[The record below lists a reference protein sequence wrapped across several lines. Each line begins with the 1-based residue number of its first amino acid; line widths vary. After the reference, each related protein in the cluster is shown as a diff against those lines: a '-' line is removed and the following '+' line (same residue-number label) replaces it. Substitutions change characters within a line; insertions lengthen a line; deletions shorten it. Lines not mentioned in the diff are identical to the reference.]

1 MTNDVTV
8 PNTHVF
14 KRSAISLVINSCIL
28 LSAASLMF
36 GFASDSHANTGPS
49 ASSPE
54 TDTQVVKYTPDFFMG
69 FSPQTLY
76 DILEKTPGANS
87 LIMSMNNA
95 AQSRGFG
102 SGGDQILINNKR
114 MSGKENSIQ
123 NELVNIQAQDVD
135 YIELIRGTRSD
146 LDVQSDGLVINV
158 VLKKDVKSSVL
169 WSVGGATAPNVSVKP
184 EFSIIYNAGLGDFK
198 YRLGV
203 SRNVNPT
210 HFSNTETYTSSEQVH
225 TDTYKRVRHH
235 WFIQDRLSGKFEYS
249 LSDKTDLQM
258 NGLYE
263 KLTIDS
269 DFTTNHENVLTN
281 EQDKNVIIYD
291 NDRDKWELSGDIS
304 HVFNTKNNFKLLFIS
319 NSLDADDHL
328 ARFSLLDEQVPTP
341 QYQLPRVYTVT
352 ENVLRGNWKYQLSP
366 RHSFDSGLEV
376 AINNRKE
383 DLQFISQSN
392 APYHSTEL
400 NDVKETRYEAFVH
413 YNFAIS
419 PKLNIQSSLM
429 HERSTMDVATDYSLV
444 RDTTDEVKKG
454 SSRTFSYFKPR
465 VNIRYDVNDIYQM
478 RFNYERTVSQLRL
491 NDFVP
496 WFNRDETRLEETNPD
511 LKPEMRDEISLSVE
525 KQWLDADGSLTLT
538 PYYHKISDLITEIPL
553 EKYSGSG
560 NVDSAKEYGLTL
572 DTNFSLKNMGME
584 NTLISLGYTW
594 RHSEMTHPFSGKNAP
609 LERRSNND
617 WNIQINQ
624 SELLP
629 GLSLNATIKSQSPYQ
644 FSSYDYQGTM
654 DRGATTELSLDYKIN
669 DSLKLRFMGEHLFNR
684 KLVLHRERYSGPF
697 GQENLLRNEHRDG
710 QVSRRLSLTLTGQF

>member
-210 HFSNTETYTSSEQVH
+210 HFSNTETYTSSAQVH

-352 ENVLRGNWKYQLSP
+352 ENVL
-366 RHSFDSGLEV
+366 SFV
-376 AINNRKE
+376 
-383 DLQFISQSN
+383 
-392 APYHSTEL
+392 
-400 NDVKETRYEAFVH
+400 
-413 YNFAIS
+413 
-419 PKLNIQSSLM
+419 
-429 HERSTMDVATDYSLV
+429 
-444 RDTTDEVKKG
+444 
-454 SSRTFSYFKPR
+454 
-465 VNIRYDVNDIYQM
+465 
-478 RFNYERTVSQLRL
+478 
-491 NDFVP
+491 
-496 WFNRDETRLEETNPD
+496 
-511 LKPEMRDEISLSVE
+511 
-525 KQWLDADGSLTLT
+525 
-538 PYYHKISDLITEIPL
+538 
-553 EKYSGSG
+553 
-560 NVDSAKEYGLTL
+560 
-572 DTNFSLKNMGME
+572 
-584 NTLISLGYTW
+584 
-594 RHSEMTHPFSGKNAP
+594 
-609 LERRSNND
+609 
-617 WNIQINQ
+617 
-624 SELLP
+624 
-629 GLSLNATIKSQSPYQ
+629 
-644 FSSYDYQGTM
+644 
-654 DRGATTELSLDYKIN
+654 
-669 DSLKLRFMGEHLFNR
+669 
-684 KLVLHRERYSGPF
+684 
-697 GQENLLRNEHRDG
+697 
-710 QVSRRLSLTLTGQF
+710 